1 MLWLNILDNENL
13 VLAAETLI
21 IVIGS
26 MLLGILL
33 SYLNSGGLK
42 DKLAQLTQA
51 VEEEQKQSE
60 ALREQIHEMT
70 RDRAQMQSDAE
81 MMSGKISGQAKTIF
95 DLQQY
100 INNSESAYRNQKSM
114 IDGLQAT
121 IDSYQQRINII
132 QEELEKSRA
141 TEPKAKKISSP
152 APVRANFEHV
162 SQLLGKQVTDNDLTL
177 ITGIGPKAAALLQ
190 GNGIETWEDLAN
202 ATTEQLKSMLNEA
215 GGVYKSLDP
224 THWSKQAAMASQGEW
239 RKLRVFQESLRK
251 IE

>member
-33 SYLNSGGLK
+33 SYLNSSGMR
-42 DKLAQLTQA
+42 DKLVQLTQA

-70 RDRAQMQSDAE
+70 RDRAQLQSDAE
-81 MMSGKISGQAKTIF
+81 MMSAKISGQAKSIF

-114 IDGLQAT
+114 IEGLNAT
-121 IDSYQQRINII
+121 IESYQQRINIL
-132 QEELEKSRA
+132 QEELEKSNVP
-141 TEPKAKKISSP
+141 EPKARKLSSTT
-152 APVRANFEHV
+152 PVRANFEHV

-190 GNGIETWEDLAN
+190 SNGIGTWEDLA
-202 ATTEQLKSMLNEA
+202 ATSAEQLKSMLHEA

-224 THWSKQAAMASQGEW
+224 AHWPKQAAMASQGEW

>member
-1 MLWLNILDNENL
+1 MLWLTILDNENL

-70 RDRAQMQSDAE
+70 RVRAQQQSDAE
-81 MMSGKISGQAKTIF
+81 MMSAKIGGQAKTIF

-114 IDGLQAT
+114 IDGLNAT
-121 IDSYQQRINII
+121 IESYQQRINII
-132 QEELEKSRA
+132 QEELENSRVP
-141 TEPKAKKISSP
+141 ELKAKKLSNTT
-152 APVRANFEHV
+152 PVRANFEHV

-190 GNGIETWEDLAN
+190 SGGIGTWDDLAN
-202 ATTEQLKSMLNEA
+202 ATSEQLKSLLNEA

-224 THWSKQAAMASQGEW
+224 THWPKQAAMASLGEW